1 MKKAAK
7 IWLIAAASLVF
18 VGGALFAGVM
28 TKLGWNFEK
37 LSTVNYVT
45 NTYEVDIE
53 FGDISLKTDT
63 ADIVFALSND

>member
-28 TKLGWNFEK
+28 AKLG
-37 LSTVNYVT
+37 
-45 NTYEVDIE
+45 
-53 FGDISLKTDT
+53 
-63 ADIVFALSND
+63 